1 MAFNPILHKATINF
15 VYTHPKTNKRKVL
28 RKDNYYFL
36 IVTHINLKKV
46 LLIYTTKLQ
55 FLFAIRIKDYKDYF
69 TFVQKKDRHIFMPNP
84 IKKRVHKMYLA
95 DKIAIFDPIRER
107 EKFHIWLSMKNYWDY
122 KWNPSR
128 GYINYMQRR
137 KERLDKI
144 NKTKKRGNN
153 DK

>member
-1 MAFNPILHKATINF
+1 
-15 VYTHPKTNKRKVL
+15 
-28 RKDNYYFL
+28 
-36 IVTHINLKKV
+36 
-46 LLIYTTKLQ
+46 
-55 FLFAIRIKDYKDYF
+55 
-69 TFVQKKDRHIFMPNP
+69 
-84 IKKRVHKMYLA
+84 
-95 DKIAIFDPIRER
+95 
-107 EKFHIWLSMKNYWDY
+107 KNYWDY